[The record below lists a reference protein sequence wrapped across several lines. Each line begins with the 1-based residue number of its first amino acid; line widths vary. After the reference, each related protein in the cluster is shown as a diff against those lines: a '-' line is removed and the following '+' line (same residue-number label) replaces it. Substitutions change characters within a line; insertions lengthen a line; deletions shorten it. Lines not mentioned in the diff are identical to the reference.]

1 MVVNECNV
9 ATRID
14 TSESL
19 GTYVNDDVECL
30 DSDTILDQIKDITV
44 MSKVMTQYVFDPL
57 QY

>member
-9 ATRID
+9 ATQVD
-14 TSESL
+14 ESEGLS
-19 GTYVNDDVECL
+19 TYVTDGAECL

>member
-9 ATRID
+9 ATQID
-14 TSESL
+14 ESEGLS
-19 GTYVNDDVECL
+19 TYVTDNVECL